1 MNVTRSKRWFS
12 RGLVA
17 TFAIVAPGLIADV
30 ARAQAMIDRV
40 HRHNGVD
47 SGQITGVTPLNVT
60 ITKNS
65 VASTIPVED
74 IEFVYLAGEP
84 DDLNSART
92 ALQAGRAADAL
103 SILEGLRVGAGDRE
117 EVQADV
123 EFYRALAQGQLAM
136 AGQAKLGEA
145 TATVREFMTARRSS
159 FHLPQAI
166 QLLGDL
172 LVAAGDHAAA
182 RDEYAKL
189 AKARSPYFE
198 TLSALLVG
206 RAWQAEGNHA
216 EALKQFDAVLGSSER
231 GPLIDPLKQS
241 ATLDRAVSEAGA
253 GQGSEAAGAIAAVI
267 ARLDPEDGKSLGRAF
282 ASLGDAYLAAGDKQG
297 ALFAFLNVDLLYDDE
312 PDAHAKALH
321 ELIALWRA
329 EGHDS
334 RAQEAAQELAE
345 KYPNSRWAKSN

>member
-1 MNVTRSKRWFS
+1 MNPIRSTRSLS
-12 RGLVA
+12 RALVA
-17 TFAIVAPGLIADV
+17 ATAVMAVIAVADA

-40 HRHNGVD
+40 HRHSGVD

-60 ITKNS
+60 ITKNG
-65 VASTIPVED
+65 VDSTIPAED

-103 SILEGLRVGAGDRE
+103 RILDGFKVGAGDRE

-136 AGQAKLGEA
+136 AGQANLDQA
-145 TATVREFMTARRSS
+145 AAAVRSFMAERRSS
-159 FHLPQAI
+159 FHVPQAI

-172 LVAAGDHAAA
+172 LVAAGDHAGA
-182 RDEYAKL
+182 RAEYEKL
-189 AKARSPYFE
+189 AKAKSPYFA

-216 EALKQFDAVLGSSER
+216 EALKQFDAVLGFSDG

-241 ATLDRAVSEAGA
+241 ATLDRAVSEAVA
-253 GQGSEAAGAIAAVI
+253 GQGAEAAAAIAAVI
-267 ARLDPEDGKSLGRAF
+267 AKLDPDDGEALGRAF
-282 ASLGDAYLAAGDKQG
+282 TALGDSYLAAGDKQG
-297 ALFAFLNVDLLYDDE
+297 ALYAFLNVDLLYDDA

-321 ELIALWRA
+321 ELVALWRA
-329 EGHDS
+329 DGHDS

-345 KYPNSRWAKSN
+345 KYPSSRWAK